1 MDVFE
6 RQMSQFFSF
15 VAKKKE
21 RLGQVFQG
29 EVKGIDNS
37 FFLNEFANGPKPLEE
52 HGIALGNK

>member
-1 MDVFE
+1 MDAFE

-29 EVKGIDNS
+29 EVKRIDAS
-37 FFLNEFANGPKPLEE
+37 FFLNEFANGTKPLEE
-52 HGIALGNK
+52 HGIALGNR

>member
-1 MDVFE
+1 
-6 RQMSQFFSF
+6 MSQFFSF